1 MSDALGHVVV
11 LNGAPRAG
19 KSSIIAAI
27 QESFGGLW
35 LNLGQDH
42 YMRML
47 PPRYHPGTGLRPGGE
62 RPDLEPLV
70 VRLYQALYRS
80 LAEHSRLGINVVADM
95 AHHDHYSRPL
105 GILPACARLLEGLP
119 AWLVG
124 VHCPLAAILERRQA
138 TGYLSRESADGP
150 VPEPVR
156 RWQEA
161 VHRPGIYDLEV
172 DTSLLTPEECAGAIR
187 ERLQHGSAPTAFRRL
202 AAMEAGEG

>member
-1 MSDALGHVVV
+1 MERGLGRIVV

-19 KSSIIAAI
+19 KSSIVAAI
-27 QESFGGLW
+27 QDSFDGLW

-47 PPRYHPGTGLRPGGE
+47 PQQYHPGTGLRPGGE
-62 RPDLEPLV
+62 RPDREPLV
-70 VRLYQALYRS
+70 ARLYRALYRS

-95 AHHDHYSRPL
+95 AHHDHYSQPL

-138 TGYLSRESADGP
+138 TGYLSRQGVADS

-172 DTSLLTPEECAGAIR
+172 DTSLLTAEECARAIW
-187 ERLQHGSAPTAFRRL
+187 ERIEHGPPPEAFARL
-202 AAMEAGEG
+202 VAMEAGEG